1 METQCLATMANATH
15 DPNIARQAVQAS
27 QASVNHTNN
36 VATGRSPNTYS
47 PYNSNGNATSYFNSS
62 YQSGKA
68 PSPDAPRIEDVTAD
82 SVYYCSTNKPIVSEK
97 TMLAVQAKNLP
108 PEGEPGS
115 DQTLKN
121 PDGTPKQKR
130 WYGEDGKPVRDRDY
144 NHSGKGIPFPHDH
157 EWKDGKRQK
166 EHLPPSPEYQFSLEP
181 AIGVGIIIVGGVAIG
196 LVLADNITGI
206 GVGDD
211 FLLGP
216 IAALIS
222 KGIVMVG
229 V

>member
-1 METQCLATMANATH
+1 M
-15 DPNIARQAVQAS
+15 PG
-27 QASVNHTNN
+27 
-36 VATGRSPNTYS
+36 GRVTRFTYDS
-47 PYNSNGNATSYFNSS
+47 NATSYFNSS

-68 PSPDAPRIEDVTAD
+68 PSPDAPRIEDVTGD

>member
-1 METQCLATMANATH
+1 
-15 DPNIARQAVQAS
+15 
-27 QASVNHTNN
+27 
-36 VATGRSPNTYS
+36 
-47 PYNSNGNATSYFNSS
+47 
-62 YQSGKA
+62 
-68 PSPDAPRIEDVTAD
+68 
-82 SVYYCSTNKPIVSEK
+82 
-97 TMLAVQAKNLP
+97 MLAVQAKNLP

-121 PDGTPKQKR
+121 PDGPPKQKR